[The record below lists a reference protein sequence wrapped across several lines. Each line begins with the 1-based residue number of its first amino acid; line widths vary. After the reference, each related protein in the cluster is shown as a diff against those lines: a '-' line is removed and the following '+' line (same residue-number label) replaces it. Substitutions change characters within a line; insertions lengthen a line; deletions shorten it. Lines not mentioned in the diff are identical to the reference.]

1 MSFLTKIFGDPNE
14 KETKKLAPL
23 IEKINELEKKFEE
36 IPKSDLPKKTEEFK
50 KRLSQGKTLDH
61 LLPEAFALVREA
73 AKKTLGQRH
82 FDVQLLGGVVLH
94 QGKIAEMKT
103 GEGKTLAATLPA
115 YLNAL
120 LGQGVHIITVNDYL
134 AQRDTVWMGQ
144 IYYALG
150 LSIGCL
156 THDQAFIYDPGFI
169 AESRAELDST
179 AGMKEAEEKDKER
192 DLLGGFKVVQS
203 FLRPVSR
210 EKAYQAD
217 ITYGTNNEFG
227 FDYLRDHLVL
237 DKKEKAQRGFAYAI
251 IDEIDNILIDEAR
264 TPLIISSPYEEAAD
278 LYYQLD
284 RLVKNLTEGEKTKE
298 GEEKGDYVIDEKM
311 RAVYLTQVGQKKLS
325 QWLGEDPWQT
335 NNVKLINHIEAAL
348 LADSRLFQKDKE
360 YIVKEGELIIVD
372 EFTGRLMHGRRY
384 SEGLHQALE
393 AKENLK
399 VKEESKTL
407 ATITF
412 QNYFRLYE
420 KLAGMTGTAVTEAEE
435 FRKIYNLEVVV
446 VPTNKPMIRE
456 DFSDLIYR
464 TEKAKNQAIIEE
476 IKRCFEK
483 GQPVLVGTRSVEKN
497 EFFSELLR
505 REGVPHQVLNA
516 KQHEKEAQV
525 IAQAGKLKAVTIA
538 TNMAGRGVD
547 IILGGN
553 PPDEKEQE
561 KIKELEGLYV
571 LGTERH
577 EARRID
583 NQLRGRSGRQG
594 DKGISRFFISLED
607 DLMRIFGRS
616 ISFLMQGFKIP
627 EEVPIESKM
636 VTSAVAKAQERVE
649 GYNFDL
655 RKHLLEYDDVLN
667 KQREKIYR
675 LRDGTLEESKEEL
688 EKEIFS
694 RIEEE
699 LKELSN
705 LPAEEAVLRVK
716 NIFPLENEDL
726 KEKTQTEIF
735 DYFLKQAKKNYE
747 NLKEIL
753 KTKEREIGL
762 PVEEFLFQYEK
773 ALILRTLDFYWTDYL
788 SVLSNLQKGIG
799 LRAYGQHDP
808 LVEYKREAK
817 IKFSQL
823 QALIRKQVV
832 YNLYKIANLRRE
844 TSKPEAL
851 KRPSQKMWFSGPEK
865 TSGRGPLI
873 AKKIGRNDPC
883 PCGKINPQTGKPM
896 KYKKCCYPKF
906 G

>member
-1 MSFLTKIFGDPNE
+1 
-14 KETKKLAPL
+14 
-23 IEKINELEKKFEE
+23 
-36 IPKSDLPKKTEEFK
+36 
-50 KRLSQGKTLDH
+50 
-61 LLPEAFALVREA
+61 
-73 AKKTLGQRH
+73 
-82 FDVQLLGGVVLH
+82 
-94 QGKIAEMKT
+94 
-103 GEGKTLAATLPA
+103 
-115 YLNAL
+115 
-120 LGQGVHIITVNDYL
+120 
-134 AQRDTVWMGQ
+134 
-144 IYYALG
+144 
-150 LSIGCL
+150 
-156 THDQAFIYDPGFI
+156 
-169 AESRAELDST
+169 
-179 AGMKEAEEKDKER
+179 
-192 DLLGGFKVVQS
+192 
-203 FLRPVSR
+203 
-210 EKAYQAD
+210 
-217 ITYGTNNEFG
+217 
-227 FDYLRDHLVL
+227 
-237 DKKEKAQRGFAYAI
+237 
-251 IDEIDNILIDEAR
+251 
-264 TPLIISSPYEEAAD
+264 
-278 LYYQLD
+278 
-284 RLVKNLTEGEKTKE
+284 
-298 GEEKGDYVIDEKM
+298 
-311 RAVYLTQVGQKKLS
+311 
-325 QWLGEDPWQT
+325 
-335 NNVKLINHIEAAL
+335 
-348 LADSRLFQKDKE
+348 
-360 YIVKEGELIIVD
+360 
-372 EFTGRLMHGRRY
+372 
-384 SEGLHQALE
+384 
-393 AKENLK
+393 
-399 VKEESKTL
+399 
-407 ATITF
+407 
-412 QNYFRLYE
+412 
-420 KLAGMTGTAVTEAEE
+420 
-435 FRKIYNLEVVV
+435 
-446 VPTNKPMIRE
+446 
-456 DFSDLIYR
+456 
-464 TEKAKNQAIIEE
+464 
-476 IKRCFEK
+476 
-483 GQPVLVGTRSVEKN
+483 
-497 EFFSELLR
+497 
-505 REGVPHQVLNA
+505 
-516 KQHEKEAQV
+516 
-525 IAQAGKLKAVTIA
+525 
-538 TNMAGRGVD
+538 
-547 IILGGN
+547 
-553 PPDEKEQE
+553 
-561 KIKELEGLYV
+561 
-571 LGTERH
+571 
-577 EARRID
+577 
-583 NQLRGRSGRQG
+583 
-594 DKGISRFFISLED
+594 
-607 DLMRIFGRS
+607 
-616 ISFLMQGFKIP
+616 
-627 EEVPIESKM
+627 
-636 VTSAVAKAQERVE
+636 VAKAQERVE